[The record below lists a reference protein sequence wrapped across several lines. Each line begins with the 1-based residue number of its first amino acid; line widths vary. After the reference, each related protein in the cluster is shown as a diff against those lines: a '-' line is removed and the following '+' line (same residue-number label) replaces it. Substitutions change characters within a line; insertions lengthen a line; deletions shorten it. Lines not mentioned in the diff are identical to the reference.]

1 MKLKIHSI
9 YTIVLFVSLIA
20 GCRDESTY
28 PLPFDDRTTGH
39 YLRVYSIS
47 SNIWNRED
55 LNNSAFEA
63 VYESIDAD
71 KGRLLDS
78 VSFYASFRRTGVGLT
93 REVLVK
99 RVAASE
105 FNFSF
110 VEEPTYSEY
119 LRSEPFR
126 VTATEVRNALQSL
139 ASTDPDGTGAL
150 VAYPADGGLF
160 GDVFTIRWRAR
171 TKDGQ
176 SYTVFNPQTTVNPA
190 FGNLAEANMTPNVTR
205 GQFYNAPYIITFT
218 VSQTV
223 TTAVTDATPYTGTY
237 SMSQVAIWSPNHSV
251 GLHLQG
257 MPGNILKPFVFGS
270 SGTDSTQTV
279 TLTTVPG
286 GLGLPSER
294 EFTCTYRGQQV
305 TIRISLEAGL
315 TNGVNA
321 DALATLTTA
330 TNANVPPGTHTSR
343 GLGFPAGTT
352 TTNLGAVH
360 VNLFNTGVACAGNS
374 EREFYQVTPVAG
386 VFNPLAT
393 ANPVT
398 GAAISPSS
406 SIALPWG
413 APRSA
418 YPNRGVYRIDLDGKV
433 AGQVFTIGIDDDADE
448 YGRRNGYCNWY
459 RRIYLRLEK
468 LP

>member
-1 MKLKIHSI
+1 MKFKKYSI
-9 YTIVLFVSLIA
+9 YTIISCFALVI

-28 PLPFDDRTTGH
+28 PLPYDDRTTGH
-39 YLRVYSIS
+39 FLRIYSIS

-55 LNNSAFEA
+55 INNSAFEA
-63 VYESIDAD
+63 IYESVDED

-78 VSFYASFRRTGVGLT
+78 VSFYASFRRTGLGLT

-99 RVAASE
+99 RVPASD
-105 FNFSF
+105 FNFAF

-119 LRSEPFR
+119 LRSTPYR
-126 VTATEVRNALQSL
+126 ITATEVRNALQSL

-150 VAYPADGGLF
+150 VAYPADGGLL

-176 SYTVFNPQTTVNPA
+176 AYTVFNPQTTVNPA

-205 GQFYNAPYIITFT
+205 GQFYNAPYIIAFT

-223 TTAVTDATPYTGTY
+223 TTAVTDPAPYTGTY
-237 SMSQVAIWSPNHSV
+237 RMSQVAIWSPSHNV

-270 SGTDSTQTV
+270 SDTDSTQTV
-279 TLTTVPG
+279 TLATVPG
-286 GLGLPSER
+286 GLPSER
-294 EFTCTYRGQQV
+294 NFTCTYRGQQV
-305 TIRISLEAGL
+305 TIRISLEAGS
-315 TNGVNA
+315 TTGVNT

-330 TNANVPPGTHTSR
+330 TNANVPPGAHTAR

-352 TTNLGAVH
+352 VANLGAVH
-360 VNLFNTGVACAGNS
+360 VNLFNTGIACSGNS

-393 ANPVT
+393 TNPVT
-398 GAAISPSS
+398 GLAISPAS

-418 YPNRGVYRIDLDGKV
+418 YPNRGVYRTDLSGNL
-433 AGQVFTIGIDDDADE
+433 AGEVFTIGIDDDADE
-448 YGRRNGYCNWY
+448 YGRRNGYCNWF
-459 RRIYLRLEK
+459 RRVYLRLEK